1 VSDDAA
7 TAVRLRQA
15 LLVLGA
21 GGILAIAFELASAR
35 HWTSAVQLVPWVAL
49 GLITA
54 ALTLV
59 AARPSRARLHA
70 ARVVG
75 GVVLAAAVYG
85 MIMHVK
91 ANYDAGP
98 LDGTYG
104 PRWDAAAA
112 MTRVW
117 WALTET
123 VGPSPA
129 LAPAALAQVALLV
142 LLATLRHPRL
152 QDAAEIDRR
161 RDEDTTADRGRRAVT
176 AEGT

>member
-1 VSDDAA
+1 
-7 TAVRLRQA
+7 
-15 LLVLGA
+15 VLGA

-49 GLITA
+49 GLIA
-54 ALTLV
+54 SALALV

-70 ARVVG
+70 ARAVG
-75 GVVLAAAVYG
+75 GVVLLAAVYG
-85 MIMHVK
+85 VIMHVK

-112 MTRVW
+112 VTRVR
-117 WALTET
+117 WAFMET

-142 LLATLRHPRL
+142 LLATFRHPRL
-152 QDAAEIDRR
+152 RVAAEIDRR
-161 RDEDTTADRGRRAVT
+161 RGEDRSADHGGRGVAADRT
-176 AEGT
+176 